1 MSFVVLPSAVIRV
14 GAKPAAKSVSS
25 FFVNIF
31 KNKGVQAG
39 TGLAAIGG
47 GIAVLGA
54 GAESATGEF
63 SPIFSPIIVI
73 AIIIVIIMLV
83 LKR

>member
-1 MSFVVLPSAVIRV
+1 MSAVIGLLPKV
-14 GAKPAAKSVSS
+14 IVKTTSKGSSNFIAKL
-25 FFVNIF
+25 F
-31 KNKGVQAG
+31 KNRGVQAG

-54 GAESATGEF
+54 GTRSATGEF

-73 AIIIVIIMLV
+73 AVIIIILIMV
-83 LKR
+83 MKR